1 MMTRSCMSCFVASKL
16 SLPLPSAALLF
27 AALVQPLSYS
37 WLLSFILTK
46 NQAKWLRANSSS
58 RSFYSSLICILHP
71 LYPLPKTALFFQE
84 TVAIEKLGKAK
95 PLRARLTSSP
105 CLYHIKLSSR
115 SFVRYY
121 SLQLP
126 HLPSLQQ
133 PLFLRMHSLS
143 LFIYPE
149 YIRPIYKSCLTC
161 AEITSGF
168 SVIQITPSGCCRRRM
183 KAA

>member
-1 MMTRSCMSCFVASKL
+1 MMTRSCMSCFVVSKL
-16 SLPLPSAALLF
+16 SLPLPSAASLF
-27 AALVQPLSYS
+27 EAHVQPLSYS

-46 NQAKWLRANSSS
+46 NQAKWLRANSSL
-58 RSFYSSLICILHP
+58 RFFYSFLICILHR
-71 LYPLPKTALFFQE
+71 LYPLPKMALFFQE
-84 TVAIEKLGKAK
+84 TIGTEKLGNAK
-95 PLRARLTSSP
+95 LLWARLTSSL
-105 CLYHIKLSSR
+105 CLYHIKRSSR

-133 PLFLRMHSLS
+133 PLFLRTHSLS

-149 YIRPIYKSCLTC
+149 YIRLISKSCLTY

>member
-1 MMTRSCMSCFVASKL
+1 MMTRSYMSYFVASKL
-16 SLPLPSAALLF
+16 SPPLPSAALPF
-27 AALVQPLSYS
+27 EAHVQPLSYS

-58 RSFYSSLICILHP
+58 RSFYSFLICILHP
-71 LYPLPKTALFFQE
+71 LYPLPKMHLFFQE
-84 TVAIEKLGKAK
+84 IIATEKLGKAK
-95 PLRARLTSSP
+95 PLWARLTSSP

-115 SFVRYY
+115 SFARYY

-126 HLPSLQQ
+126 HLLSLRQ

-149 YIRPIYKSCLTC
+149 YIRPISKSCLTY